1 MIESNNSTTAILGQ
15 MSDINKSRRKF
26 MLHLFGLFL
35 AMPYRINFS
44 RMSRYGEY
52 TERMY
57 HYHFAQAFDFETFNS
72 KLIHTT
78 CSGYYVLGFD
88 PSYIPKS
95 GKQTYGKGNYWSGCA
110 QAAKPGLEIGNFS
123 VIDIVHQTAFHLKS
137 VQTPSVVERREANED
152 DSLVVHYSKTVIS
165 QKAILAQFSPYLAV
179 DSYFVKEKFI
189 APILDQTS
197 LHIISRLRS
206 DANLK
211 YLYYGPQSLGRGARR
226 KYTTKINLKD
236 IDFEYFKL
244 AYEDEGIK
252 IYDATVFCVFL
263 KRNIRVAYTQFIKDG
278 KITSTK
284 LYFSTDLALPAIY
297 IAKYYIAR
305 FHQEFTFRDGKQHT
319 GLTHAQTKS
328 KQKLDMHFNTSLTT
342 VNIAKADALNK
353 YNQGDKLTP
362 FSFSMADAKRL
373 AYNELYTNAFISIFQ
388 IDPNLN
394 NNNLK
399 IKQLL
404 QFGAQIK
411 QAA

>member
-1 MIESNNSTTAILGQ
+1 MIESKTSTAAILEQ
-15 MSDINKSRRKF
+15 MSDINKRRRKF

-35 AMPYRINFS
+35 AMPQRINFS
-44 RMSRYGEY
+44 RMHRYGQY

-57 HYHFAQAFDFETFNS
+57 HYHFAQPFDFESFNS
-72 KLIHTT
+72 KLIHST

-95 GKQTYGKGNYWSGCA
+95 GRHTYGKGKYWSGCA
-110 QAAKPGLEIGNFS
+110 QAAKHGLEIGNFS
-123 VIDIVHQTAFHLKS
+123 VIDIVNQTAFHLKS
-137 VQTPSVVERREANED
+137 VQTPSTSEREVNGD

-189 APILDQTS
+189 VPILEQTS

-211 YLYYGPQSLGRGARR
+211 YLYYGPQSTGRGARR
-226 KYTTKINLKD
+226 KHTTKVNLKNV
-236 IDFEYFKL
+236 DFKYFKL
-244 AYEDEGIK
+244 TYEDEGIK
-252 IYDATVFCVFL
+252 IYDAIVFCVFL

-278 KITSTK
+278 KISSTK
-284 LYFSTDLALPAIY
+284 LYFSTDLDLPAIF

-362 FSFSMADAKRL
+362 FSFSMAEAKRL
-373 AYNELYTNAFISIFQ
+373 AYNELYTDAFISIFQ

-394 NNNLK
+394 NNKLK
-399 IKQLL
+399 IQQLL
-404 QFGAQIK
+404 QFGAEIK
-411 QAA
+411 AAA